1 MRDDYDVWMDIGDDC
16 GKNGRRG
23 AALPVHVL
31 WDWNG
36 TLLDDLWLAV
46 RSANVL
52 LERRGLPLLTHDSYL
67 ATFGFPVSEYYAS
80 IGFDFELEGFDR
92 LSAEYVAEYEASI
105 GECSLQPGAVE
116 TIDRLAGLGC
126 VQSVLSAS
134 HLGFLDEALRRFGLR
149 DRFRDIAGLDDKN
162 AHGKTEVGRL
172 LVDRLAADPSRT
184 FLVGDTLHDCEVART
199 LGCGCVLFTG
209 GHQSRVRLE
218 GCGVPLVDRLED
230 LLEWIP
236 SGFVGG

>member
-1 MRDDYDVWMDIGDDC
+1 MRD
-16 GKNGRRG
+16 
-23 AALPVHVL
+23 AAPPVHVL

-52 LERRGLPLLTHDSYL
+52 LARRGLPLLTHDSYL
-67 ATFGFPVSEYYAS
+67 ASFGFPVRDYYAS
-80 IGFDFELEGFDR
+80 IGFDFAREGFDV
-92 LSAEYVAEYEASI
+92 LSAEYVAEYEAAI

-149 DRFRDIAGLDDKN
+149 DRFHDIAGLDDKN
-162 AHGKTEVGRL
+162 AHGKTAVGRL

-184 FLVGDTLHDCEVART
+184 FLVGDTLHDCEVARA

-236 SGFVGG
+236 SGSVGG